1 MLISGLDFILINC
14 LTYVGG
20 VASGLI
26 ICCKYKDQILI
37 RSRSRDNLSM
47 ISNQNQN
54 QNQNQNPYTSPVLA
68 SLQPSAPTVTKITL
82 E

>member
-1 MLISGLDFILINC
+1 MIISGLDFILITC

-20 VASGLI
+20 VATGLI

-54 QNQNQNPYTSPVLA
+54 QNPNPYTSPVLA
-68 SLQPSAPTVTKITL
+68 SAQPSAPTVTKITL

>member
-1 MLISGLDFILINC
+1 MIISGLDFILITC

-20 VASGLI
+20 VATGLI

-37 RSRSRDNLSM
+37 RSRSRENLSM

-54 QNQNQNPYTSPVLA
+54 PYTDPVLA
-68 SLQPSAPTVTKITL
+68 SAQPSAPTVTKITL